1 MAPQARGQY
10 LYGQDE
16 AEHLLSGF
24 PSVDVFIAHNS
35 PRNMPERGTE
45 IPIGF
50 EAFTSYIERAQPRAF
65 IHRHQHVN
73 RDPLVGRT
81 HAMGNYAQRRI
92 HF

>member
-1 MAPQARGQY
+1 
-10 LYGQDE
+10 
-16 AEHLLSGF
+16 
-24 PSVDVFIAHNS
+24 
-35 PRNMPERGTE
+35 MPERGTE